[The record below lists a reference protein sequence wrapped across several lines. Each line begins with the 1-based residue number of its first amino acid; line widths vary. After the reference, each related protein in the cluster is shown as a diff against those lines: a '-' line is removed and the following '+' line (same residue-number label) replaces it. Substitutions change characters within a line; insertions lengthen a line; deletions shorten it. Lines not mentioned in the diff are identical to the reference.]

1 MSEKK
6 SRKMWRTLQ
15 KQHRGAKQREKT
27 TPIQGANSSV
37 QSVEISHTS
46 IQGAKLIPRCE
57 IPYSKCE
64 FSKCNFRTP
73 LFKVRKFSHRAKH
86 PPGTRVKISHTS
98 SQISHRAKQG
108 AKFSH
113 SAKLSAKCETRCE
126 FLSPKYGNFARCN
139 PRCEISS
146 PRCENFAR

>member
-1 MSEKK
+1 MLNFRKK

-27 TPIQGANSSV
+27 TLVQGAKFSHDGKQGANSSV
-37 QSVEISHTS
+37 QSVGISYTS

-57 IPYSKCE
+57 IPCSKCE

-86 PPGTRVKISHTS
+86 PPGTRVPFRTP
-98 SQISHRAKQG
+98 QG
-108 AKFSH
+108 HFRTERIKVRKFRTPQF
-113 SAKLSAKCETRCE
+113 KVR
-126 FLSPKYGNFARCN
+126 NFQSKVRKF
-139 PRCEISS
+139 RTVK
-146 PRCENFAR
+146 F